1 MNKLRYAVF
10 LVIEIPHIM
19 SIKKIKDY
27 LLIAPE
33 TSTTQSL
40 ILMVARV
47 IFGFLF
53 MSHGIAKWIMF
64 KDVSETF
71 SDPIGVGSSV
81 SFWLVLFAEIVCSF
95 GCILGA
101 LFRLSLIPMII
112 TMCVAVFIVHSGDPL
127 NAVEPALM
135 YLTIFVL
142 MFFSGPGNFSV
153 DVIIRRL

>member
-1 MNKLRYAVF
+1 MRNTAY
-10 LVIEIPHIM
+10 IM
-19 SIKKIKDY
+19 SIRKIKKF
-27 LLIAPE
+27 LFVAPE

-40 ILMVARV
+40 ILMSARV

-64 KDVSETF
+64 KDMTEMF
-71 SDPIGVGSSV
+71 NDPIGLGGTL
-81 SFWLVLFAEIVCSF
+81 SFWLVLFAEILCSF

-112 TMCVAVFIVHSGDPL
+112 SMCVAVFIVHSGDPL
-127 NAVEPALM
+127 NVVEPALM

-153 DVIIRRL
+153 DAIIRKIG

>member
-1 MNKLRYAVF
+1 
-10 LVIEIPHIM
+10 M
-19 SIKKIKDY
+19 S
-27 LLIAPE
+27 
-33 TSTTQSL
+33 
-40 ILMVARV
+40 ARV

-64 KDVSETF
+64 KDMTEMF
-71 SDPIGVGSSV
+71 NDPIGLGGTL
-81 SFWLVLFAEIVCSF
+81 SFWLVLFAEILCSF

-112 TMCVAVFIVHSGDPL
+112 SMCVAVFIVHSGDPL
-127 NAVEPALM
+127 NVVEPALM

-153 DVIIRRL
+153 DAIIRKIG